1 MKVNRFSIGWFVLAA
16 RGDLGDCWK
25 MFSKS
30 RFNMYKRLTAF
41 VETNVLPVYHYFKS
55 PLKENEDFL
64 HVPLNHTRSEQ
75 KLVINVVIS

>member
-1 MKVNRFSIGWFVLAA
+1 
-16 RGDLGDCWK
+16 
-25 MFSKS
+25 
-30 RFNMYKRLTAF
+30 MYKRLTAF
-41 VETNVLPVYHYFKS
+41 VETNVLPAYHYFKS